1 MTLESRLGSWKN
13 MELFTLETE
22 KLERFKVCMG
32 SVCLMVFDNREFLWQ
47 DVRYVPELKRN
58 LLSITMLDGLGYV
71 TKLSMR

>member
-1 MTLESRLGSWKN
+1 
-13 MELFTLETE
+13 
-22 KLERFKVCMG
+22 
-32 SVCLMVFDNREFLWQ
+32 MVFDNREFLWQ